1 MALVGTIMLYALLTR
16 DFQGINVLH
25 DRNPIAVRLSDGG
38 TRNGYTVRLLN
49 KRTEARTFT
58 LAVEGLPPTAVV
70 EAVGIEERAAG
81 KPVITVDPDT
91 TRELRVT
98 VAVPG
103 DVELPTSSDVK
114 FRIVDVASG
123 ESAVAADFFKLPD
136 DTVN

>member
-1 MALVGTIMLYALLTR
+1 
-16 DFQGINVLH
+16 
-25 DRNPIAVRLSDGG
+25 
-38 TRNGYTVRLLN
+38 
-49 KRTEARTFT
+49 
-58 LAVEGLPPTAVV
+58 
-70 EAVGIEERAAG
+70 
-81 KPVITVDPDT
+81 
-91 TRELRVT
+91 